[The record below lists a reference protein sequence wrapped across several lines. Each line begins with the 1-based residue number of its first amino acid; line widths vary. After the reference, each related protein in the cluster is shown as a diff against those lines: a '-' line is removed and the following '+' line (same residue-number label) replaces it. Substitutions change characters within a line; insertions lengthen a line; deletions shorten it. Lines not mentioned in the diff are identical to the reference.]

1 MIKLIDLLVEIGV
14 DLSNYKGQIL
24 KGDVIRAPKGFP
36 LGGEK
41 LDKSLSLKVIKISRE
56 GVNRY
61 KLSLEDTKTGK
72 KYTVRNY
79 QMDGEYKGKKLPKWG
94 LIRKSKENTKEAS
107 DPQTGT
113 ALPYGSGFA
122 PLEETKRIPREPGQP
137 AKSSKHSDLY
147 TDEDPKGTIKGLG
160 FKDASTAKQ
169 GISKINKAKTT
180 HAHKVQATLVMKQRA
195 KVAMERT
202 KDPEKKKKLK
212 AAYQIWSKK
221 LEQLKRKTKSIKND

>member
-79 QMDGEYKGKKLPKWG
+79 QMDGEYKGKKLPKRQPIETYLVENRLVQSNNLKKRLINEG
-94 LIRKSKENTKEAS
+94 LKQHKCECCGITEWNGKITPIELDHIDGNRYNNTLENLRLLCPNCHAQTETYRGKNKKS
-107 DPQTGT
+107 
-113 ALPYGSGFA
+113 
-122 PLEETKRIPREPGQP
+122 
-137 AKSSKHSDLY
+137 
-147 TDEDPKGTIKGLG
+147 
-160 FKDASTAKQ
+160 
-169 GISKINKAKTT
+169 
-180 HAHKVQATLVMKQRA
+180 
-195 KVAMERT
+195 
-202 KDPEKKKKLK
+202 
-212 AAYQIWSKK
+212 
-221 LEQLKRKTKSIKND
+221 